1 MIHIKAGNIFF
12 NKKNNGESIY
22 DLFAAQQDYSK
33 RLLKMR
39 LTFLAD
45 HDAYVSKIKSTNNNK
60 YDMVT
65 NNNLKFLV
73 YHLNDYL
80 DRQLRLVERIRH
92 TIIFEDE
99 HDLFELQCE
108 DWPYFIEKRFDNV
121 RKEQYPHTQIA
132 WFWGGGVPVR
142 QHGLHRI

>member
-1 MIHIKAGNIFF
+1 MA
-12 NKKNNGESIY
+12 
-22 DLFAAQQDYSK
+22 
-33 RLLKMR
+33 
-39 LTFLAD
+39 
-45 HDAYVSKIKSTNNNK
+45 IKSTNNNK
-60 YDMVT
+60 HDMVT

-132 WFWGGGVPVR
+132 WFWGGY
-142 QHGLHRI
+142 Q

>member
-45 HDAYVSKIKSTNNNK
+45 HDAYVSKYLMAIKSTNNNK
-60 YDMVT
+60 SDMVT
-65 NNNLKFLV
+65 NSNLKFLV

-108 DWPYFIEKRFDNV
+108 DWSYFIEKRFDNV

-132 WFWGGGVPVR
+132 WFFWY
-142 QHGLHRI
+142 Q